1 MADKADV
8 IVLGMGVG
16 GEAVAEALADAGLDV
31 VGIEGRL
38 VGGECPYWGCIPSK
52 MMIRAGNLIAEA
64 ERVDGMAG
72 HADVTSDFSPVAKRI
87 REEATDNW
95 DDKVAVDRYTG
106 KGGRF
111 VRGWGR
117 LTGPGRVEVDGTTY
131 EASRVVIGTGT
142 SAVVPP
148 IDGLRDTPL
157 WTNREAIEA
166 TEAPES
172 LLVLGGGAIGSELA
186 QMFSR
191 FGTEVTVIEGADRL
205 LSPEEPESSQLV
217 QEVFEREGIRLRI
230 GQPATRIRH
239 DGERFTVGLADD
251 TELTGERL
259 LVAVGRRSVLDQLGL
274 DTVGLDP
281 KARAIEVD
289 GHMLAGD
296 GIWAVGDVTGHGA
309 FTHMATYQA
318 DIAVADILGQDGPPA
333 DYRAAPHVTFTDPE
347 IGSVGMTE
355 AQARDAGITV
365 QTGMAPVPVTTRGW
379 IHKAGNDGFIKLVA
393 DADRGVL
400 VGATSAGPWGGEVLS
415 GLAVAIHGEV
425 PVERLRHM
433 IYAYPTFH
441 RGIGE
446 AVKDLG

>member
-239 DGERFTVGLADD
+239 DGERFTVRLADD

-274 DTVGLDP
+274 DTIGLDP
-281 KARAIEVD
+281 NARAIEVD
-289 GHMLAGD
+289 GHMRAGD

>member
-31 VGIEGRL
+31 IGIEGRL

-289 GHMLAGD
+289 GHMRAGD